1 MLRST
6 ELSWCTRMSRLIA
19 RLRHRQFGVFVT
31 TSYFARQAYEE
42 VRADAHPVVLIC
54 GRDIVDILEQN
65 HLASLSDVRGWLHAN
80 YRQTP

>member
-1 MLRST
+1 
-6 ELSWCTRMSRLIA
+6 MSRLIA

-65 HLASLSDVRGWLHAN
+65 HVSTPSEARDWLHAN
-80 YRQTP
+80 YSQSP